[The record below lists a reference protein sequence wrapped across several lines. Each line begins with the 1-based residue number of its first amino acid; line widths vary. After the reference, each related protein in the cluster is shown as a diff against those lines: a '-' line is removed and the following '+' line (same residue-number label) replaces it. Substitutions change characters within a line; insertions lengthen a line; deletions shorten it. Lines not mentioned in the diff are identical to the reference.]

1 MGISIDDTVDRD
13 QAMTTTIP
21 KKNTY
26 QAENSF
32 STLDLPSPPTR
43 RSEDMKFINMFS
55 GDLKEGKTSEFVA
68 WLEANEQALADAHP
82 EGSEYMGTYFN
93 VVGGTADAG
102 SVYTLIG
109 MDSYGTMD
117 ALAETGGEYGRLLN
131 EVIGFFDQSNGSNGD
146 QVLLKKATEATNWG
160 E

>member
-1 MGISIDDTVDRD
+1 
-13 QAMTTTIP
+13 
-21 KKNTY
+21 
-26 QAENSF
+26 
-32 STLDLPSPPTR
+32 
-43 RSEDMKFINMFS
+43 MKFINMFS
-55 GDLKEGKTSEFVA
+55 GDIKDGKTSEFVA

-93 VVGGTADAG
+93 VIGGTTGAG

-117 ALAETGGEYGRLLN
+117 VLAEDRGEFNRLFN
-131 EVIGFFDQSNGSNGD
+131 EAIGFFDQSNGANSD

-160 E
+160 D

>member
-1 MGISIDDTVDRD
+1 
-13 QAMTTTIP
+13 
-21 KKNTY
+21 
-26 QAENSF
+26 
-32 STLDLPSPPTR
+32 
-43 RSEDMKFINMFS
+43 MKFINVFS

-93 VVGGTADAG
+93 VIGGTTDAG

-117 ALAETGGEYGRLLN
+117 ALAEAGGEYNRLLS
-131 EVIGFFDQSNGSNGD
+131 EAIGFFDQSNGANAG
-146 QVLLKKATEATNWG
+146 QVLLKKATEATTYG
-160 E
+160 D